1 MLRLDDVHV
10 HIGKLHI
17 LQGVN
22 LEVRTGECAALLG
35 RNGVG
40 KTTTLRAIMGLSPRS
55 RGTVEFDGFDL
66 ARCAPH
72 EIPRKGIGYV
82 PQGRGIF
89 PNLTVMENLCIGL
102 SRKGDREREQ
112 YVFGC
117 FPRLKERAGQAGDTL
132 SGGEQQMLA
141 IARCLMMRPKL
152 IILDEPTEGI
162 MPRLVSQIRREIHR
176 INQSGVSILL
186 VEQNVETALRLCPR
200 VFLMEKGTVVY
211 SGASQDLKSNP
222 EIVHRYLGLSK
233 QKV

>member
-1 MLRLDDVHV
+1 MLSLQNVHV

-22 LEVRTGECAALLG
+22 LDVKEGECAALLG

-40 KTTTLRAIMGLSPRS
+40 KTTTLRSIMGLVARS
-55 RGTVEFDGFDL
+55 DGHIEFNGDDL
-66 ARCAPH
+66 SRCAAH
-72 EIPRKGIGYV
+72 KIPGKGIGYV

-89 PNLTVMENLCIGL
+89 PTLSVQENLTIGVTGRRD
-102 SRKGDREREQ
+102 SAPED
-112 YVFGC
+112 YVLTC
-117 FPRLKERAGQAGDTL
+117 FPRLKERLKQNGGTL

-186 VEQNVETALRLCPR
+186 VEQNVETALKLCPR
-200 VFLMEKGTVVY
+200 VFMMEKGSVVY
-211 SGASQDLKSNP
+211 SGTSHELKSRP
-222 EIVHRYLGLSK
+222 EIVNRYLGLSH
-233 QKV
+233 

>member
-1 MLRLDDVHV
+1 VLSLRDVHV

-17 LQGVN
+17 LQGVT
-22 LEVRTGECAALLG
+22 LELKQGESVALLG

-40 KTTTLRAIMGLSPRS
+40 KTTTLRSIMGLVGRS
-55 RGTVEFDGFDL
+55 AGVIEFDGDDL
-66 ARCAPH
+66 AKCQPH
-72 EIPRKGIGYV
+72 LIPRKGIGYV

-89 PNLTVMENLCIGL
+89 PTLSVLENLNIGL
-102 SRKGDREREQ
+102 PGKRDSERED
-112 YVFGC
+112 YVLTC
-117 FPRLKERAGQAGDTL
+117 FPRLKERLKQSGSTL

-186 VEQNVETALRLCPR
+186 VEQNVETALKLCPH
-200 VFLMEKGTVVY
+200 VFLMEKGTIVH
-211 SGASQDLKSNP
+211 SCASHELKSQP
-222 EIVHRYLGLSK
+222 EIVHRYLGLSH
-233 QKV
+233 

>member
-1 MLRLDDVHV
+1 MLSLNDVNV

-22 LEVRTGECAALLG
+22 LEVKAGESAALLG

-40 KTTTLRAIMGLSPRS
+40 KTTTLRAIMGLVAKSA
-55 RGTVEFDGFDL
+55 GAIHFDGADL
-66 ARCAPH
+66 SACAPH
-72 EIPRKGIGYV
+72 QIPRKGIGYV

-89 PNLTVMENLCIGL
+89 PGLTVLENLCIGVTGKPDATL
-102 SRKGDREREQ
+102 EE
-112 YVFGC
+112 YVFTC
-117 FPRLKERAGQAGDTL
+117 FPRLKERLKQQGSTL

-176 INQSGVSILL
+176 INQTGISILL
-186 VEQNVETALRLCPR
+186 VEQNVETALKLCPR
-200 VFLMEKGTVVY
+200 IFLMEKGTVVH
-211 SGASQDLKSNP
+211 SGAAQELKSQP
-222 EIVHRYLGLSK
+222 EIVHRYLGLSR
-233 QKV
+233 

>member
-1 MLRLDDVHV
+1 VLSLRDLHV

-17 LQGVN
+17 LQGVT
-22 LEVRTGECAALLG
+22 LELKQGESVALLG

-40 KTTTLRAIMGLSPRS
+40 KTTTLRSIMGLIARS
-55 RGTVEFDGFDL
+55 AGVIEFDGDDL
-66 ARCAPH
+66 AKCQPH
-72 EIPRKGIGYV
+72 LIPRKGIGYV

-89 PNLTVMENLCIGL
+89 PTLSVLENLNIALPGKRD
-102 SRKGDREREQ
+102 SERED
-112 YVFGC
+112 YVLTC
-117 FPRLKERAGQAGDTL
+117 FPRLKERLKQSGSTL

-186 VEQNVETALRLCPR
+186 VEQNVETALKLCPH
-200 VFLMEKGTVVY
+200 VFLMEKGTIVH
-211 SGASQDLKSNP
+211 SGASHELKSQP
-222 EIVHRYLGLSK
+222 EIVHRYLGLSH
-233 QKV
+233 

>member
-17 LQGVN
+17 LQGVQ
-22 LEVRTGECAALLG
+22 LEVKAGECAALLG

-40 KTTTLRAIMGLSPRS
+40 KTTTLRAIMRLAKMSAGK
-55 RGTVEFDGFDL
+55 VAFDGFDL
-66 ARCAPH
+66 GRCEPH
-72 EIPRKGIGYV
+72 QVPRRGVGYV

-89 PNLTVMENLCIGL
+89 PNLTVLENLCIGL
-102 SRKGDREREQ
+102 PGRRDPEREE

-117 FPRLKERAGQAGDTL
+117 FPRLKERLRQSGSTL

-176 INQSGVSILL
+176 INRSGVSILL

-200 VFLMEKGTVVY
+200 IFLMEKGTIVY
-211 SGASQDLKSNP
+211 DGAAHELKSQP

-233 QKV
+233 S

>member
-1 MLRLDDVHV
+1 MLSLRNVHV

-17 LQGVN
+17 LQGVD
-22 LEVRTGECAALLG
+22 LDVKEGECAALLG

-40 KTTTLRAIMGLSPRS
+40 KTTTLRSIMGLVARSGGRIEFQGDDLSP
-55 RGTVEFDGFDL
+55 
-66 ARCAPH
+66 CAPH
-72 EIPRKGIGYV
+72 KIPGKGIGYV

-89 PNLTVMENLCIGL
+89 PTLSVQENLLIGVTGKRDAAL
-102 SRKGDREREQ
+102 EG
-112 YVFGC
+112 YVLTC
-117 FPRLKERAGQAGDTL
+117 FPRLKERLKQNGGTL

-176 INQSGVSILL
+176 INRSGVSILL
-186 VEQNVETALRLCPR
+186 VEQNVETALKLCPR

-211 SGASQDLKSNP
+211 SGTSHELKSRP
-222 EIVHRYLGLSK
+222 EIVNRYLGLSH
-233 QKV
+233 